1 MRALVRIGPTACAL
15 AALLALGACRG
26 KGGPGGDDADEVSA
40 ELPAMSPGT
49 IQAIGPHV
57 YTSTLETSRSDAGDG
72 EPANDRL
79 ELVYQDIDHYR
90 MSRWSDGVLDLE
102 EYRDDDLFVFRKAR
116 GGFRW
121 GQAVAGSSYLLDT
134 IHPCERTLGNFSS
147 ELWIE
152 EIDTRPE
159 DPEGFRRF
167 TLRLRPEAADDP
179 DREQRALA
187 AGHSSL
193 PLTLSGEVVTDEFG
207 NRREAQIDGTF
218 RDRRQGVFEEMV
230 TAVTYFESR
239 VGAPD
244 GVGLQ
249 PPVAATPMILERKAE
264 RARVDTPKSA
274 PIP

>member
-1 MRALVRIGPTACAL
+1 MRTVAWIGAIC
-15 AALLALGACRG
+15 ALLAMGACRG
-26 KGGPGGDDADEVSA
+26 GGGAGGGDDAEASVD
-40 ELPAMSPGT
+40 LPAMSPGT
-49 IQAIGPHV
+49 IQAVGPHV
-57 YTSTLETSRSDAGDG
+57 FTSTLETSMADAGEH

-79 ELVYQDIDHYR
+79 ELVYQDIDHYH
-90 MSRWSDGVLDLE
+90 MSRWSDGTLDLE
-102 EYRDDDLFVFRKAR
+102 EYRDEDLFVFRKAR
-116 GGFRW
+116 SGFRW

-134 IHPCERTLGNFSS
+134 IHPFERTLGNFSS

-167 TLRLRPEAADDP
+167 SLRLLTRIAEDPAREAKS
-179 DREQRALA
+179 LA

-218 RDRRQGVFEEMV
+218 RERRQGAFVEVV

-239 VGAPD
+239 VAAPD

-249 PPVAATPMILERKAE
+249 PPAAATPMILERKAE
-264 RARVDTPKSA
+264 RARVDTSKTA